1 MADEK
6 NCPHCGKPVP
16 PTALGG
22 ICPECMLKA
31 GLSVQTEGPG
41 ATGPHGTK
49 VVHPPPTPAEIASLF
64 PQLEIL
70 ECLGRGG
77 MGVVY
82 QARQPRLN
90 RLVALKILARDKE
103 QDAQFTERFAREAQ
117 ALARLSHP
125 NIVAVHD
132 FGEAGGHC
140 YLVMEFVDGLNLRQL
155 LQSGKMKPEQA
166 LVIVPK
172 ICEALQYAH
181 EQGIVHR
188 DIKPENILLDKQGR
202 VKIADFGIAKM
213 LGAETGQQTLTGAK
227 DAVGTPHY
235 MAPEQIEKPLTV
247 DHRADIYSLGVVFY
261 EMLTGELPLGKFQPP
276 SQKVQVDVRL
286 DEVVLRALEK
296 EPERRYQQASEIKTR
311 VETITHTPRVASA
324 APHIAAFTQTALA
337 RDYQLNVS
345 HCLSRGWNL
354 VTHNFWPI
362 VGVVALIGL
371 LQHAANS
378 SLIGIV
384 VGGPLSG
391 GLWLY
396 FLKKIRGEAVNVGT
410 AFGGFSVA
418 FVPLFL
424 GGLVTLLL
432 ILAGF
437 ICFLLPGIYLAVS
450 WAFTLMLIADQ
461 GLDFWPAMGLSRNV
475 VSRHWWKFLWF
486 FIVLGLIEL
495 AGLLACFLGI
505 FVAAPIAMA
514 AWAYAYE
521 DIFGPAAEAAGK
533 VPVGAPVAPSRSGSG
548 WGTAVGIAAGAAAAV
563 VFVAVL
569 GLLAAIAIPNFV
581 RARQHS
587 QQAAAQ
593 QWIQQ
598 GWQLWQ
604 SGKLA
609 EAEGKF
615 QQAVRLA
622 PRDANAWNGLGWAT
636 FNSGKTPEAEQA
648 FQRAIS
654 IQTNHPA
661 ALNGL
666 GQIAL
671 SQGKYDK
678 AETYLLKAAPQAPAA
693 WYGLTRLYLL
703 EGKYK
708 QAEKWAQDLIDAGQ
722 ADDLVR
728 QMLEAAQE
736 KHLSERLRFMILPPA
751 TRSGN
756 TNSSASA
763 ETWSPVLAP
772 GEKPDLQKIRDE
784 IKTLMEQGHYE
795 AALQRQIWYFNH
807 ALEFGEANPIRLNF
821 GTMYWPE
828 LSRRYPKAKHALIEI
843 RDRDASKFSEG
854 GGYSELFLE
863 IQSLNREL
871 QDNDATLALF
881 EAIYHQDKQLAAQ
894 CYDYVQ
900 DSLMQKGEYEL
911 CLNCIGDPQ
920 IRFESCRRSLEVQR
934 ESQRRM
940 DETRKKY
947 SGPVPPRL
955 PDRAF
960 TPPDMGQLA
969 TNNFVGQVCRLVE
982 ILVATDHKADAE
994 KIRDEAVGVL
1004 DDAKLRSV
1012 VNDAEQR
1019 IQRVNPA
1026 PTVDPVTGLSTISG
1040 SSTAVNPVTGLPR
1053 SPRVTGIIDPVTG
1066 LPVTPAAA
1074 ERTTSTVAAAEQWLA
1089 LIDAGNYSESWKQA
1103 SAILRSAAA
1112 ESAWD
1117 KSMNTFRKP
1126 LGALGS
1132 RKLKSAQPTTELP
1145 GAPDGHYLVM
1155 QFESSFAS
1163 KKSATETVTF
1173 MLEKDGQWR
1182 AAGYFIN

>member
-1 MADEK
+1 
-6 NCPHCGKPVP
+6 
-16 PTALGG
+16 
-22 ICPECMLKA
+22 MLKA
-31 GLSVQTEGPG
+31 GLAAQTEGSG

-49 VVHPPPTPAEIASLF
+49 VVQPPPTPAEIASLF

-82 QARQPRLN
+82 KARQPRLN

-103 QDAQFTERFAREAQ
+103 QDAPFAERFAREAQ

-155 LQSGKMKPEQA
+155 LQTGKIKPEQA
-166 LVIVPK
+166 LAIVPK

-213 LGAETGQQTLTGAK
+213 LGAEAGQQTLTGAR

-311 VETITHTPRVASA
+311 VETITQTPPVAGA
-324 APHIAAFTQTALA
+324 APNVTAFTEAALA
-337 RDYQLNVS
+337 RDYQLNIG
-345 HCLSRGWNL
+345 HCLSRGWKL
-354 VTHNFWPI
+354 VADNFWPV
-362 VGVVALIGL
+362 VGVAALVGL
-371 LQHAANS
+371 LQNAANS
-378 SLIGIV
+378 SLIGV
-384 VGGPLSG
+384 VVSGPLAG
-391 GLWLY
+391 GLWLF
-396 FLKKIRGEAVNVGT
+396 FLKKIRGETVKVGT
-410 AFGGFSVA
+410 AFSGFTVA

-424 GGLVTLLL
+424 GGLVKCLL

-437 ICFLLPGIYLAVS
+437 ICLLLPGIYLEVAL
-450 WAFTLMLIADQ
+450 AFTLMLIADK
-461 GLDFWPAMGLSRNV
+461 GLDFWPAMGLSRKV
-475 VSRHWWKFLWF
+475 VSKHWWKFLWF
-486 FIVLGLIEL
+486 FILLAAIEL
-495 AGLLACFLGI
+495 AGLLACLIGI
-505 FVAAPIAMA
+505 FVGAPVAMA
-514 AWAYAYE
+514 ALAYAYE
-521 DIFGPAAEAAGK
+521 DIFGPAAEAADQ
-533 VPVGAPVAPSRSGSG
+533 VPAGAPVAAPRSGGG

-563 VFVAVL
+563 LLVAIL

-622 PRDANAWNGLGWAT
+622 PRDANAWNGLGWAE
-636 FNSGKTPEAEQA
+636 FNSGNSQEAEKA
-648 FQRAIS
+648 FEKAIS
-654 IQTNHPA
+654 LDTNQPG

-666 GQIAL
+666 GQIYL
-671 SQGKYDK
+671 SQGKYYL
-678 AETYLLKAAPQAPAA
+678 AEMILLKAAPQAPAA
-693 WYGLTRLYLL
+693 WNGLTRLYLL

-736 KHLSERLRFMILPPA
+736 KHLSEGLRFRILPPA

-763 ETWSPVLAP
+763 ETWSPTLAP
-772 GEKPDLQKIRDE
+772 DQKPDLQKILDSAKSLTGE
-784 IKTLMEQGHYE
+784 GSYE
-795 AALQRQIWYFNH
+795 EALQRYLWYFDHSRNDAGQRGVRLSF
-807 ALEFGEANPIRLNF
+807 ALSNWI
-821 GTMYWPE
+821 E
-828 LSRRYPKAKHALIEI
+828 LGRRYPKARQALMEI
-843 RDRDASKFSEG
+843 RDADVRQFSEDDGYSDLFQEIAGINQYLNDNAATVALFKTIETRDAPLAGQCYPFV
-854 GGYSELFLE
+854 
-863 IQSLNREL
+863 QSLL
-871 QDNDATLALF
+871 
-881 EAIYHQDKQLAAQ
+881 
-894 CYDYVQ
+894 VQ
-900 DSLMQKGEYEL
+900 QGEYEE
-911 CLNCIGDPQ
+911 CLRYLGDPQ
-920 IRFESCRRSLEVQR
+920 AAFERIRQSRERLKQFEEQNVERSEEL
-934 ESQRRM
+934 
-940 DETRKKY
+940 RKRFQAMATTN
-947 SGPVPPRL
+947 PAFARPPFM
-955 PDRAF
+955 PE
-960 TPPDMGQLA
+960 PPKFADD
-969 TNNFVGQVCRLVE
+969 NFVGQTRQLIE
-982 ILVATDHKADAE
+982 ILVGVGEIGDAE
-994 KIRDEAVGVL
+994 KIRDQALTVLNAPKLKSAV
-1004 DDAKLRSV
+1004 DDAQQTI
-1012 VNDAEQR
+1012 VNKHRGILGTITNLSQG
-1019 IQRVNPA
+1019 
-1026 PTVDPVTGLSTISG
+1026 TVQILPGRTPNAATIDS
-1040 SSTAVNPVTGLPR
+1040 ATGLPTA
-1053 SPRVTGIIDPVTG
+1053 SGGRVMIDPATGLPMSPAGTRTIDPATG
-1066 LPVTPAAA
+1066 LPVTP
-1074 ERTTSTVAAAEQWLA
+1074 
-1089 LIDAGNYSESWKQA
+1089 
-1103 SAILRSAAA
+1103 SAR
-1112 ESAWD
+1112 
-1117 KSMNTFRKP
+1117 N
-1126 LGALGS
+1126 GATNAVG
-1132 RKLKSAQPTTELP
+1132 
-1145 GAPDGHYLVM
+1145 D
-1155 QFESSFAS
+1155 
-1163 KKSATETVTF
+1163 
-1173 MLEKDGQWR
+1173 
-1182 AAGYFIN
+1182 